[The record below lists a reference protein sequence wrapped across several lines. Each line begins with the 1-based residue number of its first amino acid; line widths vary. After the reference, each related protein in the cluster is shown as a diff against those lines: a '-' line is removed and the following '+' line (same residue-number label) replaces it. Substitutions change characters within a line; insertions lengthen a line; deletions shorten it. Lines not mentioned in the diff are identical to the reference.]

1 MPNREEALRRIFE
14 ATGVSGR
21 LTDDQ
26 KRELLTHVEDAVEA
40 KVGAGMPEMDAVG
53 QAFEEL
59 GDLKKIARD
68 FPPAP
73 GAAVATPE
81 GLIHLWW
88 GGAAEMGYILLL
100 FFAFVEM
107 MILPSFALVFA
118 KARVPLPGLT
128 ILSLTVA
135 EGMRANWPL
144 VVGALLVL
152 GVALYRIRR
161 LGGMRRSAV
170 ECVLVLSGAVLCA
183 LVLAAATLPLISL
196 LEGSWRR

>member
-26 KRELLTHVEDAVEA
+26 KKELLAHVEDAVEA
-40 KVGAGMPEMDAVG
+40 KVGAGVPEMDAVG

-68 FPPAP
+68 FPPPAS
-73 GAAVATPE
+73 GATFTTPD

-118 KARVPLPGLT
+118 KARIPLPGLT
-128 ILSLTVA
+128 ILSLTIA
-135 EGMRANWPL
+135 DFMRANWPL
-144 VVGALLVL
+144 VLGALLVL
-152 GVALYRIRR
+152 GIALYQ
-161 LGGMRRSAV
+161 MRRPGRQRRVV
-170 ECVLVLSGAVLCA
+170 ECILVLSGSILCA